1 MAKTPSLKQQLFAWA
16 DYRTFVP
23 TKHSLLTDI
32 IRDQIQA
39 AGRWMRRLGNSMP
52 AQGVAAV
59 GATALL
65 VWNWRLLLA
74 TGMGV
79 GMTVLVYRSTH
90 FPLRSVGVKLMRSLL
105 DSPLLLALITGFV
118 SVIISYTTLL
128 VWQDTGQLGIAL
140 AVLLQGACTL
150 LTIGLLLRQLMKPSA
165 PETTYDQ
172 WVTQLMA
179 PDPLQRLIAVR
190 RLSQMDMLTVAQR
203 QELSEYFQLLLA
215 QELQP
220 QIRDVALSSLKRL
233 DAQAF
238 HSAKLTRQP
247 RRVAPQRQS
256 LQRRIKVRKERVQAE
271 LEAHPEES
279 WVQ

>member
-1 MAKTPSLKQQLFAWA
+1 MAKTPSLKRQLFAWA

-23 TKHSLLTDI
+23 TKHFLVTDI
-32 IRDQIQA
+32 IRGQTQA
-39 AGRWMRRLGNSMP
+39 AGRWIP

-59 GATALL
+59 GVIALL

-74 TGMGV
+74 TCMGV
-79 GMTVLVYRSTH
+79 GITVLVYYSAH
-90 FPLRSVGVKLMRSLL
+90 SPLRSVGAKLMRSLL
-105 DSPLLLALITGFV
+105 DSPVLLALITGFL
-118 SVIISYTTLL
+118 SVIISYSTLL
-128 VWQDTGQLGIAL
+128 IWQDTGQLGIAL

-150 LTIGLLLRQLMKPSA
+150 LAIGLLLRQLMKPSA
-165 PETTYDQ
+165 TVPETSYDQ

-190 RLSQMDMLTVAQR
+190 RLSQIEVLTTAQR

-220 QIRDVALSSLKRL
+220 QIREVALSSLKRL
-233 DAQAF
+233 DAQVF
-238 HSAKLTRQP
+238 HSAKSTRQP
-247 RRVAPQRQS
+247 RRVVPQRQS
-256 LQRRIKVRKERVQAE
+256 LQTKRRIKVRKEQVYAE